1 MPLVVQKYGGSSV
14 ATAERI
20 KAVAGRIARRK
31 ASGDDVV
38 AVVSAMGDT
47 TDDLIGLA
55 HQITEKPSEREMDIL
70 LSTGE
75 AVSMSLMA
83 MALHTLGVD
92 AVSLTGA
99 QAGLRT
105 DAVHQRARILSIEP
119 DRIRSEVAR
128 GRVVI
133 VSGFQGIT
141 EELEV
146 TTLGRG
152 TSDLTAVALAAV
164 LEARCERYTDVEGV
178 FTADPRIVPDA
189 RLLPEISYEEM
200 LELAS
205 RGAKVMQP
213 RAVEIGSFFN
223 VPIYVASSFK
233 ETPGTLIHG
242 GINMESFNRVRGI
255 PHDLD
260 VAKITMR
267 GVPDRPGIAASVFE
281 PLAEHHISVDV
292 IVQNASSDGN
302 TDLTF
307 TVSKGDLGR
316 TMSIVEA
323 LAPRDQRRR
332 DRYGRP
338 GGQGQHRRYGHPV
351 RARLCVAH
359 VPQPLRR
366 RHQHPDDLDQRDPH
380 HLHRRRRAGQRR
392 RPRPAQDLRAGAPGA
407 VRAGLGRILNLLEAE
422 PALYDTSSTP
432 EQVLAMLEAA
442 PARIR
447 DVAGRLT
454 PAQLVMPP
462 EPGEWSARD
471 LLGHLRACSDM
482 WGQYIGLILNEDK
495 PTFRAVSPRTW
506 IRKTDYC
513 ELEFRPSLEAYAAQR
528 EALLAVL
535 KPLPPEAWSRS
546 ALVTGAGKARE
557 HTVHEYALWLA
568 NHEKTHLKQFERIAE
583 AFRA

>member
-1 MPLVVQKYGGSSV
+1 MALVVQKYGGSSV
-14 ATAERI
+14 ASSERI

-31 ASGDDVV
+31 AAGDDVV

-47 TDDLIGLA
+47 TDELISLA
-55 HQITEKPSEREMDIL
+55 HQITEHPSEREMDIL
-70 LSTGE
+70 LATGE

-83 MALHTLGVD
+83 MALHDLGVD

-119 DRIRSEVAR
+119 DRIRSEVSR

-141 EELEV
+141 EESEV

-178 FTADPRIVPDA
+178 FTADPRIIPEA

-205 RGAKVMQP
+205 RGARVMQP

-223 VPIYVASSFK
+223 VPIYVASSFT

-267 GVPDRPGIAASVFE
+267 GVPDRPGIAAAVFE

-292 IVQNASSDGN
+292 IVQNASADGN

-316 TMSIVEA
+316 TISLVEGIAHEIRAGEIVTDDQVAKVSIVGTGI
-323 LAPRDQRRR
+323 QS
-332 DRYGRP
+332 
-338 GGQGQHRRYGHPV
+338 
-351 RARLCVAH
+351 
-359 VPQPLRR
+359 
-366 RHQHPDDLDQRDPH
+366 
-380 HLHRRRRAGQRR
+380 
-392 RPRPAQDLRAGAPGA
+392 APGFASRMFRSLFDAGINIQMITTSEIRITCMVAADRVNDA
-407 VRAGLGRILNLLEAE
+407 VRALHKTFELEH
-422 PALYDTSSTP
+422 
-432 EQVLAMLEAA
+432 
-442 PARIR
+442 
-447 DVAGRLT
+447 
-454 PAQLVMPP
+454 P
-462 EPGEWSARD
+462 EPS
-471 LLGHLRACSDM
+471 
-482 WGQYIGLILNEDK
+482 
-495 PTFRAVSPRTW
+495 
-506 IRKTDYC
+506 
-513 ELEFRPSLEAYAAQR
+513 ELA
-528 EALLAVL
+528 
-535 KPLPPEAWSRS
+535 
-546 ALVTGAGKARE
+546 
-557 HTVHEYALWLA
+557 
-568 NHEKTHLKQFERIAE
+568 
-583 AFRA
+583 